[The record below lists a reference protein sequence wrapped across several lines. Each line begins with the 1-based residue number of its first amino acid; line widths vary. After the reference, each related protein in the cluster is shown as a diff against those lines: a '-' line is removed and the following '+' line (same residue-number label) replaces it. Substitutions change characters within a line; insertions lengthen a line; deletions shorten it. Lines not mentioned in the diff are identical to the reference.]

1 MKIKLLGAHNCET
14 SDYRHTCLI
23 IDDVLALDA
32 GSLTAG
38 LSMAEQ
44 KNLKAVLLSHQ
55 HYDHIRDIVALGTNL
70 FHSGSS
76 KDIYSTLQVFEML
89 NNHFFTSG
97 MYRNLAE
104 VPVDNP
110 VFRLNVIEP
119 FSTFRAAGYEI
130 TALPV
135 KHSVF
140 TTGFY
145 VVSPEGKSVFY
156 TADTGPGLAECW
168 EKISP
173 KLLIIEVTET
183 NKSEQFFR
191 KVGHLTPS
199 LLKEELATFK
209 KMKGWLPDVVTVHMS
224 PEMEDDIK
232 TELAAVSYALGCRIT
247 TGYEGMLI
255 NLQVGG

>member
-14 SDYRHTCLI
+14 SDHRHTCLV
-23 IDDVLALDA
+23 IDGVLALDA

-38 LSMAEQ
+38 LSLEEQ
-44 KNLKAVLLSHQ
+44 KKLIAVLLSHQ
-55 HYDHIRDIVALGTNL
+55 HYDHIRDVVALGTNL
-70 FHSGSS
+70 FHSRISQ
-76 KDIYSTLQVFEML
+76 DIYSTVQVMKML
-89 NNHFFTSG
+89 REHLFTSG
-97 MYRNLAE
+97 MYRNLEE
-104 VPVDNP
+104 VPEENP

-119 FSTFRAAGYEI
+119 FSTFQAAGYKI

-145 VVSPEGKSVFY
+145 VVPPEGKSVFY

-173 KLLIIEVTET
+173 QLLIIEVTET

-191 KVGHLTPS
+191 KAGHLTPS
-199 LLKEELATFK
+199 LLKEELVTFR
-209 KMKGWLPDVVTVHMS
+209 KMKGYLPEVVAVHMS
-224 PEMEDDIK
+224 PEMEDGIK
-232 TELAAVSYALGCRIT
+232 RELAAVSHELGCWIT
-247 TGYEGMLI
+247 PGFEGMEI
-255 NLQVGG
+255 NI